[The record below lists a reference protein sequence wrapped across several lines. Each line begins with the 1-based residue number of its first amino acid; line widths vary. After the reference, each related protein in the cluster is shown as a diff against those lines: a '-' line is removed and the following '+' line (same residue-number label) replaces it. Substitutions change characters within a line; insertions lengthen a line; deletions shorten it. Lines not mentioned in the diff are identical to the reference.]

1 MSFSNIMDSNSYKG
15 GATEDEAA
23 PLIAARERLLG
34 PANRLFYERPVHIVR
49 GEGAHLYD
57 ADGVEY
63 LDAYNNVVSVGHC
76 ERRVVDAVTR
86 QMLTLNTHTRYLHQA
101 SSTTPSGC
109 WPACRTRSTR

>member
-1 MSFSNIMDSNSYKG
+1 MSFSNIMDSNSYRG
-15 GATEDEAA
+15 GAPEDEAA

-86 QMLTLNTHTRYLHQA
+86 QMSTLNTHTRYPHQ
-101 SSTTPSGC
+101 GIV
-109 WPACRTRSTR
+109 